1 MPDEIFLPV
10 WFGNGAQIAL
20 VGGKAQCLDFD
31 DPSLFPEFCN
41 RANQTGLAP
50 IIDRLICQETPSG
63 GHHLVWCCEDTSL
76 RNMKLAERENREV
89 LIETRGKGGYFLI
102 SPSKGYNLLFSDWK
116 NVPTITVEEREAL
129 IELARSFNER
139 VPGTREVTGPID
151 GGESPGDDYD
161 KRGDI
166 ESLLMKHGWVKVGKV
181 HWRRPGKT
189 KGISASFGHIPN
201 RFWVFSTSTQFDPE
215 HLYKP
220 WHVYAVLEH
229 EGDWKAAAI
238 ELRKQGFG
246 KAPESPVR
254 DFTSKE
260 RDQVGP
266 SAEVGPTI
274 EQVDSENKENE
285 FRKFLFSRLY
295 DPSKRPPP
303 MRKIFQLNN
312 TVICT
317 PGNLT
322 AITAQAKTGK
332 SAFCAAMMAATMYH
346 PDADSDCLGVFG
358 PNYEKKALIYID
370 TEQSPEDFWFLVTRA
385 MDRAKNTTP
394 PEWLY
399 AFCLAG
405 LNPRECRKSLTLL
418 LDELAEKHHGIQAVI
433 IDGVADLVPSVN
445 QEDECNSLVAELHG
459 LAIKYDCPIIGVIHM
474 NPKSER
480 GNFDKVRG
488 HLGSQLER
496 KAETNLKLEKDG
508 EVTVIWSQKQRKA
521 PIHKEAGPRFAWD
534 NELKMHVSVEAHN
547 FMDPKIEV
555 LQQLVDELFE
565 ENPQFRFMELARA
578 ISRARDISI
587 PTAKRKIKDMISK
600 KMIHLEGGFYLK
612 ND

>member
-139 VPGTREVTGPID
+139 VPEEREVTGPID

-166 ESLLMKHGWVKVGKV
+166 ESLLMRHGWVKVGKV
-181 HWRRPGKT
+181 HWRRPGKA
-189 KGISASFGHIPN
+189 KGISASFGHIPS

-229 EGDWKAAAI
+229 KGDWKAAAI
-238 ELRKQGFG
+238 ELSKQGFG

-266 SAEVGPTI
+266 SAEVENQGKPRFELPPI
-274 EQVDSENKENE
+274 YAWNEEEEQDWPHPPELVKG
-285 FRKFLFSRLY
+285 LLY
-295 DPSKRPPP
+295 QGAKGMIAGPSKARKTFALTDLAVSIASGYPWMGFPTAQVPVLYINLEIQNFAFRDRRRAIQKAKIGKEEHIPLFTWHLRGHGVSLP
-303 MRKIFQLNN
+303 MIADKILDVCGLEGIGCIIIDPTYKLNQSGEENAASDVGALLNQFEMIALKAHAAVVFAHHFAKGDSGRKDTIDRASGSGVWARDPDAIITLNN
-312 TVICT
+312 HEKDEHMIVEMALR
-317 PGNLT
+317 NF
-322 AITAQAKTGK
+322 K
-332 SAFCAAMMAATMYH
+332 SQESFVVKWDY
-346 PDADSDCLGVFG
+346 PLWS
-358 PNYEKKALIYID
+358 
-370 TEQSPEDFWFLVTRA
+370 RA
-385 MDRAKNTTP
+385 SGENIEAHKNTNRG
-394 PEWLY
+394 
-399 AFCLAG
+399 AG
-405 LNPRECRKSLTLL
+405 SSRIGRPRKANAEDLERLLEELNDEVVHKGNKDRIMAILNIKQTTLKTLWRQVRFAREELETLL
-418 LDELAEKHHGIQAVI
+418 PE
-433 IDGVADLVPSVN
+433 
-445 QEDECNSLVAELHG
+445 
-459 LAIKYDCPIIGVIHM
+459 
-474 NPKSER
+474 
-480 GNFDKVRG
+480 
-488 HLGSQLER
+488 
-496 KAETNLKLEKDG
+496 
-508 EVTVIWSQKQRKA
+508 
-521 PIHKEAGPRFAWD
+521 
-534 NELKMHVSVEAHN
+534 
-547 FMDPKIEV
+547 DPKI
-555 LQQLVDELFE
+555 
-565 ENPQFRFMELARA
+565 N
-578 ISRARDISI
+578 
-587 PTAKRKIKDMISK
+587 SK
-600 KMIHLEGGFYLK
+600 YREK
-612 ND
+612 